1 MPFQGEGPGPRGF
14 AREGVL
20 PTSETDAPAAHLLA
34 LAEPAASLVTL
45 YPPTLEELAG
55 SREATLLYMHQ
66 LITAAKLEE
75 QQHASY
81 QRCSGIRNLRLLE
94 HQVHHD
100 LFRAELSAPETK
112 AAVVQTELTCERLFR
127 NLVELIET
135 HDKFWVATFL
145 EGEANLGETAL
156 FDGLYVTELAQAL
169 AVGEAVVDET
179 LDRVTAAASRDQAV
193 VNPQLREQLVALQG
207 VCPRL
212 DVPRLAVV
220 MALDF
225 PEIVSPFPGGEPPA
239 PGPETPFSVVDEPT
253 VGVETIDVTDRFMRI
268 AEVFDRF
275 TVQRA
280 LDRCPADE
288 LVATAVDLVEKH
300 STVRVAATREQG
312 TLHEYPAPLLDGLCE
327 ATADAERLGRQLRGG
342 FLQIVPAMVADGKL
356 ADAALSQTV
365 GDLFYHV
372 GGVAVHNELILVNPY
387 VAAEW
392 YPEVWMQEYVSR
404 RLVDQLVQI
413 TVDDAATRVQHPLDT
428 FEWGSPAPEGL
439 ASMVAF
445 TRMSADAF
453 ADIEVDGEADLRRVR
468 AVRTAGVPSG

>member
-20 PTSETDAPAAHLLA
+20 PTSDTDAPAAHLLA

-253 VGVETIDVTDRFMRI
+253 GRRGDH
-268 AEVFDRF
+268 
-275 TVQRA
+275 
-280 LDRCPADE
+280 RCDGSLHAD
-288 LVATAVDLVEKH
+288 
-300 STVRVAATREQG
+300 
-312 TLHEYPAPLLDGLCE
+312 
-327 ATADAERLGRQLRGG
+327 RGG
-342 FLQIVPAMVADGKL
+342 LRPIHCATGTRSLSGRRARGDRGGPGREALHSAGRGDTRTRDVARVSG
-356 ADAALSQTV
+356 A
-365 GDLFYHV
+365 
-372 GGVAVHNELILVNPY
+372 VA
-387 VAAEW
+387 
-392 YPEVWMQEYVSR
+392 
-404 RLVDQLVQI
+404 
-413 TVDDAATRVQHPLDT
+413 
-428 FEWGSPAPEGL
+428 
-439 ASMVAF
+439 
-445 TRMSADAF
+445 
-453 ADIEVDGEADLRRVR
+453 
-468 AVRTAGVPSG
+468 